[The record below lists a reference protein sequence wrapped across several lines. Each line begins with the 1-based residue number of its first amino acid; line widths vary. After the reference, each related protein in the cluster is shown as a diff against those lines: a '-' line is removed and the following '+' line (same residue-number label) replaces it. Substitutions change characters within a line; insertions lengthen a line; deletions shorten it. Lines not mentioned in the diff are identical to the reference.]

1 MEWLEARWKLASKL
15 DGLGEEIEQFVS
27 PLEIPAG
34 EQEEHLHRLLQL
46 QQIPVWQMDI
56 VSSTRGQRKVILSL
70 SEVCTVEAS
79 DAIVALIDLQQ
90 RCLCLGG
97 LKNV

>member
-1 MEWLEARWKLASKL
+1 MEWLEVWWKLASKL
-15 DGLGEEIEQFVS
+15 DGLGEEIERFVS
-27 PLEIPAG
+27 ALEIPAG

-56 VSSTRGQRKVILSL
+56 VSSTHGQRKVILSL
-70 SEVCTVEAS
+70 SEVCTIEES